1 MENEKHH
8 AEEHDNMKGGKKSNT
23 ETTVQYVIIA
33 VLAIALIYSGV
44 KIYGTGNSNIS
55 GKVATGIGIV
65 SALDVLPKG
74 APDTYG
80 GELGVSYN
88 DVSVSNPQLAD
99 ATMAKLAKY
108 EDIQLD
114 NAQMEHYIE
123 IGSSIACE
131 YCCGAKTLVF
141 SNGERACGCAHS
153 YAMRGL
159 AKYLLTKHPEMS
171 DVEILNEL
179 GKWKV
184 LFFPGVH
191 EKKAEVLKAN
201 GIDYTNKTVGYIYLA
216 SNVYRGAENQATASA
231 AGSGGSQMV
240 GGC

>member
-1 MENEKHH
+1 MEYENQT
-8 AEEHDNMKGGKKSNT
+8 MKGGKKSST

-33 VLAIALIYSGV
+33 GLAILLIYNGV
-44 KIYGTGNSNIS
+44 KIYGGNSNIS
-55 GKVATGIGIV
+55 GNAIATGIGTG

-74 APDTYG
+74 TPDIYG
-80 GELGVSYN
+80 SELGVSYN
-88 DVSVSNPQLAD
+88 DVSASNPQLAD
-99 ATMAKLAKY
+99 ATMAKLTQY
-108 EDIQLD
+108 EDMQL
-114 NAQMEHYIE
+114 NSVQMERYIK

-159 AKYLLTKHPEMS
+159 AKYLLTKHPEMT
-171 DVEILNEL
+171 DLEILNEL

-201 GIDYTNKTVGYIYLA
+201 SVDYTNYVNLA
-216 SNVYRGAENQATASA
+216 SNLYRGAENQATTSS
-231 AGSGGSQMV
+231 SGGSQMV

>member
-1 MENEKHH
+1 MENE
-8 AEEHDNMKGGKKSNT
+8 NQTLKGGKKSNT
-23 ETTVQYVIIA
+23 ETKVQYVIII
-33 VLAIALIYSGV
+33 VLAGLLIFNGV
-44 KIYGTGNSNIS
+44 KIYGANGNITGNAI
-55 GKVATGIGIV
+55 ATGIGTV
-65 SALDVLPKG
+65 SALSVLPEG
-74 APDTYG
+74 TPEIYG
-80 GELGVSYN
+80 SELGVSFN
-88 DVSVSNPQLAD
+88 DVSASNPQLAD
-99 ATMAKLAKY
+99 ATMAKLTKY
-108 EDIQLD
+108 EDMQL
-114 NAQMEHYIE
+114 NKEQMERYVK

-171 DVEILNEL
+171 DIEILNEL

-201 GIDYTNKTVGYIYLA
+201 GIDYTNKTVGYVYLA
-216 SNVYRGAENQATASA
+216 SNIYRGAENQATASA

>member
-1 MENEKHH
+1 MEHEKCH
-8 AEEHDNMKGGKKSNT
+8 EEHGNMKGGKKSNT
-23 ETTVQYVIIA
+23 QTTIQYVVIA
-33 VLAIALIYSGV
+33 VLAILLIYNGV
-44 KIYGTGNSNIS
+44 KIYGGNSNS
-55 GKVATGIGIV
+55 TGQVATGIGIV

-74 APDTYG
+74 TPDIYG
-80 GELGVSYN
+80 SELGVSFN
-88 DVSVSNPQLAD
+88 DVSASNPQLAD
-99 ATMAKLAKY
+99 ATMQKLAKY
-108 EDIQLD
+108 EDMQL
-114 NAQMEHYIE
+114 NSAQMERYVK

-159 AKYLLTKHPEMS
+159 AKYLLTKHSDMS
-171 DVEILNEL
+171 DEQILNEL

-191 EKKAEVLKAN
+191 EKKAEILKAN
-201 GIDYTNKTVGYIYLA
+201 GIDYADIDLGYIYLA
-216 SNVYRGAENQATASA
+216 SNVYRGAENQATTS
-231 AGSGGSQMV
+231 SGGSQMV

>member
-1 MENEKHH
+1 MEYENQT
-8 AEEHDNMKGGKKSNT
+8 MKGGKKSNT
-23 ETTVQYVIIA
+23 ETTVQYIIIA
-33 VLAIALIYSGV
+33 VLAILLVYNGV
-44 KIYGTGNSNIS
+44 KIYGAGDSNIS
-55 GKVATGIGIV
+55 GNIATGIGSV
-65 SALDVLPKG
+65 SALDILPKG
-74 APDTYG
+74 TPDIYG
-80 GELGVSYN
+80 SELGVSYN
-88 DVSVSNPQLAD
+88 DVSASNPQLAD
-99 ATMAKLAKY
+99 ATMEKLAEY
-108 EDIQLD
+108 EDIKLD
-114 NAQMEHYIE
+114 STQMERYVK

-159 AKYLLTKHPEMS
+159 AKYLLTEHPDMTDEQ
-171 DVEILNEL
+171 ILNEL

-201 GIDYTNKTVGYIYLA
+201 GVDYTDDSLGYIYLA
-216 SNVYRGAENQATASA
+216 SNVYRGAENQATASL
-231 AGSGGSQMV
+231 SGGSQMV

>member
-1 MENEKHH
+1 MENE
-8 AEEHDNMKGGKKSNT
+8 NQTMKGGEKSNT

-33 VLAIALIYSGV
+33 VLAIVLIFNGI
-44 KIYGTGNSNIS
+44 KIYGAGNSNIS
-55 GKVATGIGIV
+55 GNVATGIGTV
-65 SALDVLPKG
+65 SALDVSPKG
-74 APDTYG
+74 TPDIYG
-80 GELGVSYN
+80 SELGVSYD
-88 DVSVSNPQLAD
+88 DVSASNPQLAD
-99 ATMAKLAKY
+99 ATMKKLAQY
-108 EDIQLD
+108 EDTQLD
-114 NAQMEHYIE
+114 NATMARYIK

-131 YCCGAKTLVF
+131 YCCGVETLVF

-159 AKYLLTKHPEMS
+159 AKYLLTKHPEMT
-171 DVEILNEL
+171 DLEILNEL

-201 GIDYTNKTVGYIYLA
+201 GIDYTNKSVGYVYLA
-216 SNVYRGAENQATASA
+216 SNIYRGVENQAATSS
-231 AGSGGSQMV
+231 SGGSQMV

>member
-1 MENEKHH
+1 MEHEKNH
-8 AEEHDNMKGGKKSNT
+8 AEEHENMKGGKKSNT

-44 KIYGTGNSNIS
+44 KIYGAGNSNVS
-55 GKVATGIGIV
+55 GQIATGIGTV

-74 APDTYG
+74 TPDIYG

-88 DVSVSNPQLAD
+88 DVSASNSQLAD
-99 ATMAKLAKY
+99 TTMQKLAKY
-108 EDIQLD
+108 EDMQLD
-114 NAQMEHYIE
+114 NATMTRYIK

-131 YCCGAKTLVF
+131 YCCGAKTLIF

-159 AKYLLTKHPEMS
+159 AKYLLTEHPDMTDEQ
-171 DVEILNEL
+171 ILNEL

-201 GIDYTNKTVGYIYLA
+201 GIDYTDENLGYIYLA
-216 SNVYRGAENQATASA
+216 SNLYRGAENQATTSS
-231 AGSGGSQMV
+231 SGGSQMV

>member
-1 MENEKHH
+1 MENE
-8 AEEHDNMKGGKKSNT
+8 NQTLKGGKKSNT
-23 ETTVQYVIIA
+23 ETKVQYVIII
-33 VLAIALIYSGV
+33 VLAGLLIFNGV
-44 KIYGTGNSNIS
+44 KIYGANGNITGNAI
-55 GKVATGIGIV
+55 ATGIGTV
-65 SALDVLPKG
+65 SALSVLPEG
-74 APDTYG
+74 TPEIYG
-80 GELGVSYN
+80 SELGVSFN
-88 DVSVSNPQLAD
+88 DVSASNPQLAD
-99 ATMAKLAKY
+99 ATMAKLTKY
-108 EDIQLD
+108 EDMQL
-114 NAQMEHYIE
+114 NKEQMERYVK

-159 AKYLLTKHPEMS
+159 AKYLLTKHPDMTDEQ
-171 DVEILNEL
+171 ILNEL

-201 GIDYTNKTVGYIYLA
+201 GIDYTNYINLA
-216 SNVYRGAENQATASA
+216 SNIYRGAENQATTSS
-231 AGSGGSQMV
+231 SGGSQMV

>member
-1 MENEKHH
+1 MENEKYR

-33 VLAIALIYSGV
+33 ALAIALIYSGV
-44 KIYGTGNSNIS
+44 KIYGASNSNVI
-55 GKVATGIGIV
+55 GNVATGIGTV

-74 APDTYG
+74 TPDIYG
-80 GELGVSYN
+80 RELGVSYN
-88 DVSVSNPQLAD
+88 DVSASNPQLAD

-108 EDIQLD
+108 EDMKLD
-114 NAQMEHYIE
+114 NATMTRYIK

-159 AKYLLTKHPEMS
+159 AKYLLTEHPEMT

-184 LFFPGVH
+184 LFFPGIH

-201 GIDYTNKTVGYIYLA
+201 SVDYTNYVNLA
-216 SNVYRGAENQATASA
+216 SNLYRGAENQATTSA
-231 AGSGGSQMV
+231 TGSGGSQMV